1 MINLIPALLLFQD
14 SNPVAPPPV
23 GELSGIVEMFQNSG
37 PIALTVL
44 GALLV
49 ASLFSWAIILGKW
62 ASFRR
67 AAAQSRRFLRAFRKA
82 NRLQEIATVSEQ
94 FKPSPLVNVF
104 DEVYETYRRQTG
116 GFGPPKNITALERAG
131 QTAASESLTS
141 MEQRLTWLA
150 SIGAISPFIGLFGT
164 IMGIVDAFHGLGTEG
179 TATLRAVAP
188 GVSEALITTAAGLLV
203 AIPAVIAY
211 NQFTA
216 TCRDFGSRMDDF
228 SRELLNSLEEI
239 GPQTKQDPMER
250 EAASG
255 LHR

>member
-116 GFGPPKNITALERAG
+116 GYGPPRHITALERAA
-131 QTAASESLTS
+131 QTASSESLTV
-141 MEQRLTWLA
+141 MEHRVTGM
-150 SIGAISPFIGLFGT
+150 SGIGSGTPFLGLFGT
-164 IMGIVDAFHGLGTEG
+164 VMSIVKAFVDLGAEG
-179 TATLRAVAP
+179 TPTRRAVQH
-188 GVSEALITTAAGLLV
+188 GVAEALMTTAAGQLV
-203 AIPAVIAY
+203 AIPEV
-211 NQFTA
+211 
-216 TCRDFGSRMDDF
+216 
-228 SRELLNSLEEI
+228 
-239 GPQTKQDPMER
+239 
-250 EAASG
+250 
-255 LHR
+255 